1 MQKSGED
8 NQSINYAVINI
19 MVSLMSE
26 LHRIER
32 RLLMTLK
39 DGTYSSIEELSKKA
53 DLPEASVV
61 RALMWLTEKKLI
73 TVKEE
78 RQTTIRLGS
87 EGLNF
92 LKEGMPE
99 RRLVN
104 AVNDS
109 GGEVSLNKL
118 TSLPDIN
125 PELVNIAIGW
135 ALRKGWLQI
144 IKNETTMLIVKEK
157 PKRSSEEDLIHL
169 LSTSTHF
176 IDELDPRFLKP
187 LQLLMKRPN
196 VVVQEERVKRRIKL
210 TEKGTALSNFVQ
222 ETEDVSQLT
231 PELIRSG
238 NWRDVKLRSY
248 NIHAPVA
255 NYWPGKKQP
264 YKRFLD
270 DLKLNLVTL
279 GFEEME
285 GPIVE
290 LMFFNCDA
298 LFMPQD
304 HPAREIHDIYYP
316 DDPIYGRLPEKELL
330 FLENVKSAHEDG
342 FTTGSK
348 GWGYDFSINDS
359 MRLILR
365 SQGTALSAR
374 TMMSRDLNIP
384 GKYFSISRCYRPD
397 LVDRTHLTEFDQV
410 EGIVIGKELTF
421 RDLLGVLEMFA
432 VEVAGADRVRFRP
445 DYFPFTEPSV
455 ELAAYK
461 KEFGWIEFGGA
472 GMFRPEVTQPL
483 GVEVPVIAWGLGVNR
498 LYMMQTGIDDIRKL
512 YTNDLDWLRKQRLR

>member
-1 MQKSGED
+1 
-8 NQSINYAVINI
+8 
-19 MVSLMSE
+19 MSE
-26 LHRIER
+26 LHRLER
-32 RLLMTLK
+32 RLLVALK
-39 DGTYSSIEELSKKA
+39 DGTYLHIEEISEKA
-53 DLPEASVV
+53 DLPQSSVV
-61 RALMWLTEKKLI
+61 RALMWLAEKKFI
-73 TVKEE
+73 TVREE
-78 RQTTIRLGS
+78 KRTTIRLGS
-87 EGLNF
+87 EGLKF

-104 AVNDS
+104 TIIDA
-109 GGEVSLNKL
+109 GGVISLTEVTELSDLN
-118 TSLPDIN
+118 S
-125 PELVNIAIGW
+125 EFVNIAIGW
-135 ALRKGWLQI
+135 ARRKEWLQI
-144 IKNETTMLIVKEK
+144 IKNETTMLKVEGE
-157 PKRSSEEDLIHL
+157 PKRDSEEDLIQL
-169 LSTSTHF
+169 LSTSTLF
-176 IDELDPRFLKP
+176 IDELDPP
-187 LQLLMKRPN
+187 SMDSLQLLMNRPN
-196 VVVQEERVKRRIKL
+196 VIVKEENLKRLVKL
-210 TEKGTALSNFVQ
+210 TAEGLARANMVQ

-231 PELIRSG
+231 PEHIRSG
-238 NWRDVKLRSY
+238 TWRNIKLRTY
-248 NIHAPVA
+248 NINAPVA
-255 NYWPGKKQP
+255 NYWLGKKQP

-270 DLKLNLVTL
+270 NLKLNLVAL

-316 DDPIYGRLPEKELL
+316 EEPVYGRLPERELL

-342 FTTGSK
+342 FNTGSK
-348 GWGYDFSINDS
+348 GWGYDFSTNES
-359 MRLILR
+359 MRLVLR

-374 TMMSRDLNIP
+374 TMISRDLDIP

-410 EGIVIGKELTF
+410 EGIVVGKELTF
-421 RDLLGVLEMFA
+421 KDLLGVLEMFA

-455 ELAAYK
+455 ELAAFK
-461 KEFGWIEFGGA
+461 EEFGWIEFGGA

-498 LYMMQTGIDDIRKL
+498 LYMMEAGIDDIRKL
-512 YTNDLDWLRKQRLR
+512 YTNDLNWLRKQRLR

>member
-1 MQKSGED
+1 M
-8 NQSINYAVINI
+8 VI
-19 MVSLMSE
+19 LMSE
-26 LHRIER
+26 LHRLER
-32 RLLMTLK
+32 RLLVALK
-39 DGTYSSIEELSKKA
+39 DGTYLQIEEISEKA
-53 DLPEASVV
+53 DLPESSVD
-61 RALMWLTEKKLI
+61 RALMWLAEKKLI
-73 TVKEE
+73 TIKEE
-78 RQTTIRLGS
+78 KRITIRLGS
-87 EGLNF
+87 EGLKF

-104 AVNDS
+104 TIIDA
-109 GGEVSLNKL
+109 GGELSLNEVTEL
-118 TSLPDIN
+118 SDIN
-125 PELVNIAIGW
+125 SELVNIAIGW
-135 ALRKGWLQI
+135 ARRKGWLEI
-144 IKNETTMLIVKEK
+144 IKKETTLLNVKEE
-157 PKRSSEEDLIHL
+157 PKRDLEEDLIQL
-169 LSTSTHF
+169 LSTATHF
-176 IDELDPRFLKP
+176 LDQLDPRFMNS
-187 LQLLMKRPN
+187 LQLLMNRPN
-196 VVVQEERVKRRIKL
+196 VIIKEEKVKRFVKL
-210 TEKGTALSNFVQ
+210 TAEGLALSNMVK

-231 PELIRSG
+231 PEHIRSG
-238 NWRDVKLRSY
+238 AWRDIKLRTY
-248 NIHAPVA
+248 NINAPVA

-270 DLKLNLVTL
+270 DLKLNLVAL

-316 DDPIYGRLPEKELL
+316 EEPVYGKLPERELL

-342 FTTGSK
+342 FNTGSK
-348 GWGYDFSINDS
+348 GWGYDFSTNES

-374 TMMSRDLNIP
+374 TMISRDLNVP

-410 EGIVIGKELTF
+410 EGIVVGKELTF
-421 RDLLGVLEMFA
+421 KDLLGVLEMFA

-455 ELAAYK
+455 ELAAFK
-461 KEFGWIEFGGA
+461 EEFGWIEFGGA
-472 GMFRPEVTQPL
+472 GMFRPEVTKPL

-498 LYMMQTGIDDIRKL
+498 LYMMEAGIDDIRKL
-512 YTNDLDWLRKQRLR
+512 YSNDLDWLRKQRLR